1 RDLTEALE
9 QQTATSEVLK
19 VISRST
25 FDLQPVLETLIEN
38 ATRLCGADS
47 GFICRAEGE
56 LLRPAVAY
64 NVPQEWKDF
73 LERNPIRPGR
83 ESTVARVALERRVV
97 HIPDTLADPEYQ
109 LPEARRLS
117 GARTTLGVPMLREGA
132 LIGVI
137 LIRRPEVR
145 PFTDKQIE
153 LVRTFADQA
162 VIAIENTRLL
172 QELQTRNRDLSEA
185 LEQQTAT
192 GEVLRVIASS
202 PTELQPVLDTVIEN
216 AVTLAG
222 AKQGHIR
229 HYDGEFLRVVA
240 HHNESTEQ
248 ISKLKSTPL
257 RPGLESLS
265 GRAFLE

>member
-1 RDLTEALE
+1 
-9 QQTATSEVLK
+9 
-19 VISRST
+19 
-25 FDLQPVLETLIEN
+25 ETLIEN

-64 NVPQEWKDF
+64 NVPPEWKDF

-83 ESTVARVALERRVV
+83 ESTVALERKVV
-97 HIPDTLADPEYQ
+97 HVPDTPAGPEYQ
-109 LPEARRLS
+109 LPQARRLS

-162 VIAIENTRLL
+162 VIAIENVRLFK
-172 QELQTRNRDLSEA
+172 ELQARTRELAQSV
-185 LEQQTAT
+185 
-192 GEVLRVIASS
+192 GELR
-202 PTELQPVLDTVIEN
+202 
-216 AVTLAG
+216 
-222 AKQGHIR
+222 
-229 HYDGEFLRVVA
+229 
-240 HHNESTEQ
+240 
-248 ISKLKSTPL
+248 
-257 RPGLESLS
+257 
-265 GRAFLE
+265 